1 MKTIEKTA
9 KTVELAIEEFKAET
23 NLNDEQFSYE
33 VLQRGSASF
42 LGMFGGKQAIVRFS
56 YSETEDLIRQYLDEF
71 FKRIQMEFESV
82 VIEKEND
89 VYTVTI
95 MNPTEP
101 GFIIGKDG
109 NFLNDLEYLMNL
121 AVFKNQDNRGTIK
134 LDVDNYRQR
143 RSDGLVREV
152 KIAMSRILKTKI
164 SIKLK
169 PMTSSERR
177 VVHQLVLEDKRF
189 KTMTIGE
196 GKKRQVVISF
206 ARSRSF
212 GNNPDEKRSFKR
224 PPRSYDNHDSGENE

>member
-1 MKTIEKTA
+1 MKTIEKFA

-33 VLQRGSASF
+33 VLQKESTSF
-42 LGMFGGKQAIVRFS
+42 LGLFGGKQAIVKFS
-56 YSETEDLIRQYLDEF
+56 YCDTEDLIRNYLDEF
-71 FKRIQMEFESV
+71 FKRIPMELESIL
-82 VIEKEND
+82 IEKEND
-89 VYTVTI
+89 AYNVTI
-95 MNPTEP
+95 INPAEP

-109 NFLNDLEYLMNL
+109 NFLNDLEYLLNL
-121 AVFKNQDNRGTIK
+121 AVFRNQENRNAIK

-152 KIAMSRILKTKI
+152 KFAMSKILKTKI

-177 VVHQLVLEDKRF
+177 IVHQLVLEDKRF
-189 KTMTIGE
+189 KTTTVGE

-206 ARSRSF
+206 ARGRFNS
-212 GNNPDEKRSFKR
+212 NPDERRTFRR
-224 PPRSYDNHDSGENE
+224 PPRNFDRPESDDKE